1 MDQRKLFVGNLPFK
15 ISSEEL
21 QDLFEEFGEVEDL
34 VIITDRETGRS
45 KGFGFVTFGN
55 EESAKKALALDG
67 KEVQGRQIR
76 VNIAKEKEKD
86 EGRGGRGGDSRRSSY
101 QN

>member
-15 ISSEEL
+15 ISSNEL
-21 QDLFEEFGEVEDL
+21 QDVFEEFGEVEDL

-67 KEVQGRQIR
+67 KEIQGRQIR

-86 EGRGGRGGDSRRSSY
+86 EGRSSGGRGGDNRRSSY
-101 QN
+101 